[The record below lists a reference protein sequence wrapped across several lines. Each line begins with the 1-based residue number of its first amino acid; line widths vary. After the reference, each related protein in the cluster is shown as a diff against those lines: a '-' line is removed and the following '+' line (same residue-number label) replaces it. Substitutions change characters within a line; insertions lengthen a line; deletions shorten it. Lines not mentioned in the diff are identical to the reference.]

1 VGLATGNGASTARR
15 VVPDISVNAGKLD
28 ADRLHRRGH
37 QRDLRPDGGERG
49 NDYLTTLGEDQ
60 APLRA
65 TRGYDDEAGL
75 GTPGLSLVTAFDQF
89 RH

>member
-1 VGLATGNGASTARR
+1 VNGAQPCFGS
-15 VVPDISVNAGKLD
+15 
-28 ADRLHRRGH
+28 
-37 QRDLRPDGGERG
+37 G

-65 TRGYDDEAGL
+65 TRDYDDETVL
-75 GTPGLSLVTAFDQF
+75 GTPGLSLVTAFGQF